1 RRLTNDEALFSVPAY
16 IGASIEAGNVF
27 DSRDDIE
34 VDNLIYAGSV
44 FVGVDTFFGPIFLGY
59 GHADS
64 GDNSFYLSFGSFVR
78 PPN

>member
-1 RRLTNDEALFSVPAY
+1 MPAY
-16 IGASIEAGNVF
+16 IGASIAAGNVF

-44 FVGVDTFFGPIFLGY
+44 FVVVDTFFGPIFLGY

-64 GDNSFYLSFGSFVR
+64 GDSSFYLSFGSFVR